1 MQRVRV
7 TWHPDLL
14 DGIHVLHVPG
24 LVEGKAVDLKLVPWS
39 VRANRSEH
47 SRWVI
52 FLPHA
57 SIAATP
63 RAGRPACQ

>member
-1 MQRVRV
+1 MRTGEVTQRVRV
-7 TWHPDLL
+7 RWHPDLL

-52 FLPHA
+52 FLPLVNTK
-57 SIAATP
+57 AAL
-63 RAGRPACQ
+63 